1 MITTSNP
8 HVRSTIKRSNP
19 HFSKSSPLNY
29 FTPRRRRSTFWQSRF
44 QYSPDSPW
52 NRCYFP
58 TCDDCWTKFLQ
69 QTALLDLDST
79 DPWKL
84 WIIDGFYSL
93 QPLFVDKRVD
103 FRRAACALESCT
115 KLYSLRVK
123 SLVTNFGSFLSSLDV
138 SYDSVSKQQ
147 KRYATKNERV
157 ESESV
162 AIGSPQV
169 GSPSTRRAL
178 QRAPA
183 PTTVA
188 QSFDKIKLKKPD
200 VSSVSDPLFLNTLT
214 EFIDCSSRCMF
225 LNTLSLDE
233 RGLKV
238 FDQCSALLINSDNSR
253 EGFVSETVKQPEKNV
268 RQVSLRSI
276 YRHIFLENNQDI
288 IDTLTISATIR
299 DWENKVVDFSEPGSV
314 SSVQS
319 TPKSVTVFD
328 DEPQDYEVLEY
339 GRNFQSFSDAE
350 SNHSGYFQNYN
361 QDINLDFD
369 ISIQSDISNHTHV
382 PNTPVSQCS
391 IYSNSPQGQ
400 IQEHWRI
407 RQTKKKLAA
416 RGKTTASAR
425 KKRLDAA
432 EMRDLNKYL
441 NNSGEVDFV
450 NCLDDMD
457 IADYPAFIENH
468 EDSLITLPK
477 SDFDPRDKNL
487 LDSNE
492 FVEALDKVFM
502 KPTVTYDVCIE
513 WLKNGPE
520 NLSANNLSNLD
531 TSDCFDEGN
540 SSFEYEEDANFWNY
554 DYANSEGEETLPTIE
569 NDIYSQSS
577 FLEPR
582 FDNPIAYETPTNLDF
597 KELKTV
603 IKYALETILPHTNNT
618 SFQSAESDDCVS
630 PNSDSSFSTHKTAA
644 TLGTLIKATIWA
656 YANLSAERERRGKPF
671 KNTVQN
677 VSTATCFLALLIIAS
692 ENGLVLENTP
702 DCQDIFIKNRLL
714 NHCDTGIC

>member
-8 HVRSTIKRSNP
+8 HARSMIKRSNP

-44 QYSPDSPW
+44 QYSPESPW

-69 QTALLDLDST
+69 QAALLDLDST

-93 QPLFVDKRVD
+93 QPLVVNKRVD

-123 SLVTNFGSFLSSLDV
+123 SLVTNFGSFLSSLDA
-138 SYDSVSKQQ
+138 SYGSAPKQ

-157 ESESV
+157 ELESV

-169 GSPSTRRAL
+169 ASPLTRRAR

-183 PTTVA
+183 PATVV

-238 FDQCSALLINSDNSR
+238 FDKCSALLINSDNSQ
-253 EGFVSETVKQPEKNV
+253 EGAVSETVKQPEKNV

-276 YRHIFLENNQDI
+276 YKHLFLENNQDI

-299 DWENKVVDFSEPGSV
+299 DRENKVVDFSDPDSV
-314 SSVQS
+314 LSVQS

-339 GRNFQSFSDAE
+339 GRNFQSLSDTE
-350 SNHSGYFQNYN
+350 SSHSGYFQNYN

-369 ISIQSDISNHTHV
+369 VSMQSDISNHTLV
-382 PNTPVSQCS
+382 PNTLVSQCR
-391 IYSNSPQGQ
+391 IYSNSPQSQ
-400 IQEHWRI
+400 VQEHWRI
-407 RQTKKKLAA
+407 RQTKNKLAT
-416 RGKTTASAR
+416 RGKSTTSAK

-441 NNSGEVDFV
+441 NNTSEVDFV
-450 NCLDDMD
+450 NCLDDVD
-457 IADYPAFIENH
+457 IADYPAFIEGH
-468 EDSLITLPK
+468 EDNVFTLPK
-477 SDFDPRDKNL
+477 SGLRPRDKNL
-487 LDSNE
+487 LDWNG

-502 KPTVTYDVCIE
+502 KPTVSYDYCLS

-520 NLSANNLSNLD
+520 DVPANSLSDLN
-531 TSDCFDEGN
+531 TSDCFDEAHC
-540 SSFEYEEDANFWNY
+540 SFEYVGDTDFWNY
-554 DYANSEGEETLPTIE
+554 DYADSGAEETSPTIE
-569 NDIYSQSS
+569 NDVYSQLSC
-577 FLEPR
+577 LEPV
-582 FDNPIAYETPTNLDF
+582 FENPIFYETPTNLDF

-603 IKYALETILPHTNNT
+603 IKHALETILPRNNNT
-618 SFQSAESDDCVS
+618 SFHSAVFDNCIS
-630 PNSDSSFSTHKTAA
+630 PNSDSSFSTHKPAA

-656 YANLSAERERRGKPF
+656 YASLSVERQQHRKPF

-677 VSTATCFLALLIIAS
+677 VSTATCFLALLVIAS

-702 DCQDIFIKNRLL
+702 DYQDIMIKNKSLDY
-714 NHCDTGIC
+714 CDADIR